1 MQKINNCLQKDT
13 HNTNNMKSDLI
24 RKSNISSSNRK
35 HLLFVLPF
43 LVLFAMLYSCGQKET
58 AVKEKPISD
67 LSIYNLP
74 SKWTNQDGKNIEMK
88 DLKGKVLVMVMIY
101 TSCKAACPRLV
112 ADMRN
117 IESRLSE
124 DVKENVQLVLVSI
137 DPEVDTPKRLK
148 SFSIENKMDG
158 NQWVFLRS
166 TEENTREFAAVLAV
180 NYKKVSPIDFSH
192 SNIISVFNTEGE
204 LVFQQEGLGVNS
216 DATINKITEEARKD

>member
-1 MQKINNCLQKDT
+1 
-13 HNTNNMKSDLI
+13 MKSDFTHKKNNKPDFRRCLQ
-24 RKSNISSSNRK
+24 
-35 HLLFVLPF
+35 FVLPL
-43 LVLFAMLYSCGQKET
+43 LVLISMLCSCGKKET

-67 LSIYNLP
+67 LSIFNLP

-117 IESRLSE
+117 IESRLPG

-148 SFSIENKMDG
+148 SFSIENKMEG
-158 NQWVFLRS
+158 NQWLFLRS
-166 TEENTREFAAVLAV
+166 TEDNTREFAAVLAV
-180 NYKKVSPIDFSH
+180 NYKKVSPMDFSH

-216 DATINKITEEARKD
+216 DATINKITEKAQKN